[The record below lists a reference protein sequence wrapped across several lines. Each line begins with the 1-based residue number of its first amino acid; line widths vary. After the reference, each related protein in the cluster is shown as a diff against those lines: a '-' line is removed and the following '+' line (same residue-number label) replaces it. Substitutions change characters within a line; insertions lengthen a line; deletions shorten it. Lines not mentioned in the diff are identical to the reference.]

1 MTAHESQVLAFHT
14 TRLGAEKLKELV
26 STSRLANLAGLD
38 SSLEE
43 FEAKVLQHKPEI
55 VLIEY
60 QPGYPGMDSFLER
73 LAKAIPRAT
82 IMAWSSS
89 READDI
95 MTAMRLG
102 VREYLAEPVP
112 EGAFNEAV
120 LRLRQKYQAAQRPT
134 GKMVSVLGAKGG
146 VGASH
151 LAINLAWS
159 FSQIQGRKVALVDF
173 DRSGGDL
180 AFMLDLEP
188 EKDLTDVAQ
197 NVDRLDS
204 VFLEGL
210 LVQVAPGMNLL
221 AAPADQASA
230 EEVDVDYL
238 GLVLDNLAA
247 SHQIVVTD
255 TSSRLDEVSLLAL
268 DRAEKVL
275 LVVEPSLVGLKSG
288 RRLLSLCDRLG
299 YGPGKIMVVVNRSDA
314 RGSVK
319 PRDAEAA
326 LGRSVGAWLPND
338 TLNIMDAANSGTPVL
353 KQNPKA
359 TWAKAVSKLAREIER
374 GLGPAEAKG
383 SDPAR
388 KDASQAKKKSGSKAG
403 LLKGF
408 GLGRGLGRA

>member
-1 MTAHESQVLAFHT
+1 MSTQESQVLAFHA

-26 STSRLANLAGLD
+26 AGSRLAALAGLD
-38 SSLEE
+38 ASLDD
-43 FEAKVLQHKPEI
+43 FEAKVVQQKPEI
-55 VLIEY
+55 ALLEY
-60 QPGYPGMDSFLER
+60 QPGYPGLGSLLER
-73 LAKAIPRAT
+73 LAKTVPRTT
-82 IMAWSSS
+82 IMVWSTA

-95 MTAMRLG
+95 MTAMRFG
-102 VREYLAEPVP
+102 IREYFAEPVP
-112 EGAFNEAV
+112 EDAFNEAV
-120 LRLRQKYQAAQRPT
+120 LRLRQKAQAGKRPT

-159 FSQIQGRKVALVDF
+159 FSQSQGRQVALVDF

-188 EKDLTDVAQ
+188 EKDLTDVAR
-197 NVDRLDS
+197 NIDRLDS
-204 VFLEGL
+204 AFLDGL
-210 LVQVAPGMNLL
+210 LVQVVPGMNLL

-238 GLVLDNLAA
+238 GQVLDNLAT

-299 YGPGKIMVVVNRSDA
+299 YGSGKIMAVVNRSDA

-326 LGRSVGAWLPND
+326 LGRPVGAWLPND

-353 KQNPKA
+353 RQNPKA
-359 TWAKAVSKLAREIER
+359 SWSKAVTKLAGEVIG
-374 GLGPAEAKG
+374 GLNPAEGRGQAKG
-383 SDPAR
+383 
-388 KDASQAKKKSGSKAG
+388 DASRGRKEKGRSKSGLFKS
-403 LLKGF
+403 F
-408 GLGRGLGRA
+408 GLGRSPGRA